1 MSNKPK
7 LKISINNDDDENENN
22 VEDIDKQD
30 IEEDKN
36 EK

>member
-22 VEDIDKQD
+22 IEDIEKQD
-30 IEEDKN
+30 IEDNKD